1 MGKGE
6 GRSQEVFGG
15 KVRGWG
21 GTGFSAGQVWG
32 LSAGGLAAWR
42 GRELRGNGEG
52 HRERGGGRVRMA
64 AEPQLRG

>member
-1 MGKGE
+1 M
-6 GRSQEVFGG
+6 
-15 KVRGWG
+15 RGWG

-52 HRERGGGRVRMA
+52 HRERGGGR
-64 AEPQLRG
+64 